1 MGEPRAD
8 VIEVTDNWSSRPA
21 MPTRRAGLVTASVNG
36 IIYAIGGNNSSGS
49 LATVEAYYPNSSLIP
64 WRTRAGMSQPLA
76 HSNGAAVINGKIYVT
91 GGYYLSN
98 NERVAMKTNRVYD
111 PAADTWTYRADIPR
125 ESYGGAS
132 AVINGKMYV
141 YVTFGPDGNWDAALY
156 RYDPATDSWTERA
169 RPPAVQQGAAVG
181 VINGKMYLAGGFSGK
196 LSPVAT
202 LTFYNPGT
210 NTWRIKAPM
219 PTARGGATGR
229 AINGKLYVAG
239 GSVGLSLEALGVTEM
254 YDPATNSWSTRAD
267 MKTPRYAA
275 GSAVVNGKLYVLG
288 GYGGNRTNEAY
299 TP

>member
-1 MGEPRAD
+1 
-8 VIEVTDNWSSRPA
+8 
-21 MPTRRAGLVTASVNG
+21 
-36 IIYAIGGNNSSGS
+36 
-49 LATVEAYYPNSSLIP
+49 
-64 WRTRAGMSQPLA
+64 
-76 HSNGAAVINGKIYVT
+76 
-91 GGYYLSN
+91 
-98 NERVAMKTNRVYD
+98 
-111 PAADTWTYRADIPR
+111 
-125 ESYGGAS
+125 
-132 AVINGKMYV
+132 
-141 YVTFGPDGNWDAALY
+141 
-156 RYDPATDSWTERA
+156 
-169 RPPAVQQGAAVG
+169 
-181 VINGKMYLAGGFSGK
+181 MYLAGGFSGK